1 MSTFI
6 KRGGLVAAVL
16 TSCLMLALSAHAASF
31 DCGKAQTK
39 VEHLICDNPE
49 ISKLDDELSVAYKAA
64 LKDEKQTDA
73 IKQAQKQW
81 MKERNG
87 CADAACVQNAYQK
100 RIEQLQ
106 PAQKATA
113 QSAVSNANVSAPT
126 KKYPPYPDVWDWVMP
141 DRETIT
147 GRGVQ
152 LFGMDTGDVLFR
164 YAILDKDGKWV
175 DHQPITL
182 FSHLTVSDADASPL
196 IAGHD
201 LPVAHLSD
209 GTLAHLESK
218 EEAFKYIL
226 QGIPLAGGFKLREGG
241 FQPIGSAYSS
251 CYRGPAR
258 ASYSIIDYA
267 NHKLIRS
274 VVIFKLLDKP
284 KRIDI
289 GKGCISESEQSF
301 TTRVESVDGLNAR
314 ALADGGFVMQL
325 EYGVLIRF
333 DKNFHSRSLL
343 INDKYFVLD
352 NTIKE
357 TDDDKEPE
365 TDYWIYINRITG
377 KPYRKGPEYS
387 YDYQAVVDDLY
398 NHLMSLKAKKGAAK

>member
-1 MSTFI
+1 
-6 KRGGLVAAVL
+6 
-16 TSCLMLALSAHAASF
+16 
-31 DCGKAQTK
+31 
-39 VEHLICDNPE
+39 
-49 ISKLDDELSVAYKAA
+49 
-64 LKDEKQTDA
+64 
-73 IKQAQKQW
+73 
-81 MKERNG
+81 
-87 CADAACVQNAYQK
+87 
-100 RIEQLQ
+100 
-106 PAQKATA
+106 
-113 QSAVSNANVSAPT
+113 
-126 KKYPPYPDVWDWVMP
+126 
-141 DRETIT
+141 
-147 GRGVQ
+147 
-152 LFGMDTGDVLFR
+152 MDTGDVLIG
-164 YAILDKDGKWV
+164 YGIYDKSGKYV
-175 DHQPITL
+175 DIQPSTL
-182 FSHLTVSDADASPL
+182 FGHLTVTDEYASQRV
-196 IAGHD
+196 ASSQ

-209 GTLAHLESK
+209 GTSAHLESADV
-218 EEAFKYIL
+218 EFKL
-226 QGIPLAGGFKLREGG
+226 WDAVPLAGGYKLREGG
-241 FQPIGSAYSS
+241 FQQIGSAYSS

-398 NHLMSLKAKKGAAK
+398 NHLMSLKAKKGTAK